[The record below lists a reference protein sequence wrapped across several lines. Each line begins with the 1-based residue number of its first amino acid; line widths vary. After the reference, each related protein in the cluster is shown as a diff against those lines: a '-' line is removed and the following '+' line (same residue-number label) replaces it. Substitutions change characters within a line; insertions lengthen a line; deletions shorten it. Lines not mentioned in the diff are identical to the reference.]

1 MSAITYQQAKQLT
14 LSRLQQWK
22 ASLPPAEA
30 DMPRFVFENRTWS
43 INAMIAQVQMDSDTG
58 RRYVYQTASYLGYVI
73 SG

>member
-1 MSAITYQQAKQLT
+1 VSAITYQQAKQIT